1 MDDVTLFTT
10 HCPKCEVLES
20 KLKAK
25 RIQYLVVDNTDDLI
39 ALGFTQ
45 SPMLKVSDQTL
56 GFTDAIKWVNSQNC
70 EA

>member
-10 HCPKCEVLES
+10 HCPKCEVLAS

-25 RIQYLVVDNTDDLI
+25 NISYAVVDNTDELI
-39 ALGFTQ
+39 SLGFTQ
-45 SPMLKVSDQTL
+45 SPMLKVSDQII
-56 GFTDAIKWVNSQNC
+56 GFSDAIKWVNSQNC

>member
-10 HCPKCEVLES
+10 HCPKCEVLAS

-25 RIQYLVVDNTDDLI
+25 NISYAVVDNTDELI
-39 ALGFTQ
+39 ALGFSQ
-45 SPMLKVSDQTL
+45 SPMLKVSDQIF
-56 GFTDAIKWVNSQNC
+56 GFSDAIKWVNSQNC